1 MTSGTAVIAF
11 FFRLSQ
17 KEDKELLTEGAK
29 RAAKLRESV
38 NLWIPWNNPEA
49 FRGSAARRFGTAVV
63 PHKKMWSLS
72 MKYESTILCFVDRAF

>member
-38 NLWIPWNNPEA
+38 NL
-49 FRGSAARRFGTAVV
+49 
-63 PHKKMWSLS
+63 
-72 MKYESTILCFVDRAF
+72 